1 MRISRVL
8 SVLGLSFLCL
18 STALSGEIGQATPY
32 RLSPVYEEML
42 GNQVYSLWKNLI
54 QRHLINGTAPFYVAG
69 WNQSEGLAEKVT
81 ASLRRT
87 HGGFCDW
94 RLGSLDD
101 WKGKKPFRGVIL
113 IGSADSNLAPAS
125 DFRKAAAFFIGSKEN
140 KGYLILFLKE
150 AEQVAEFKPILKEA
164 GLESKSVFAL
174 KEIEFAK
181 DEWGRQV
188 VDLDSPDYQYR
199 IFEQLVREG
208 MNPVRAHPM
217 VEEAV
222 KHFRNAD
229 KPKILIVGKRA

>member
-1 MRISRVL
+1 MV
-8 SVLGLSFLCL
+8 
-18 STALSGEIGQATPY
+18 
-32 RLSPVYEEML
+32 
-42 GNQVYSLWKNLI
+42 
-54 QRHLINGTAPFYVAG
+54 G
-69 WNQSEGLAEKVT
+69 WNQNEGLAEKVT

-94 RLGSLDD
+94 RLGSLDN
-101 WKGKKPFRGVIL
+101 WKDKRPFQGVIL

-125 DFRKAAAFFIGSKEN
+125 DFRRAAAFFIGSKEN
-140 KGYLILFLKE
+140 KGYLILFLRE
-150 AEQVAEFKPILKEA
+150 AGQVDVFGPILKEA
-164 GLESKSVFAL
+164 GLESKNVIAL

-208 MNPVRAHPM
+208 MNPVRAHSM

-229 KPKILIVGKRA
+229 EPKIMIAGKRENQRWTTDKKA